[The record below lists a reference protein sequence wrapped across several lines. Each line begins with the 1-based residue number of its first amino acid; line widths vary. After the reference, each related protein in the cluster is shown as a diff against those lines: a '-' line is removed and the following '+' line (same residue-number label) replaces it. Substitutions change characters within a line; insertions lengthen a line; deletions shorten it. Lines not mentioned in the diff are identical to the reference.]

1 MNKTIVRNVLSL
13 AGIQGMNY
21 ILPLI
26 TLPYLVR
33 TLGPEGY
40 GVLGYMLA
48 VMQYGCL
55 ITDYGFNL
63 SATRQIA
70 INQNNKKRVSEI
82 FWGVISA
89 KLILS
94 LISFLLILGFVL
106 LEKNISS
113 HMDVLFAS
121 FGLVLGNVLFPTW
134 LFQGKERMGWI
145 AIANIAAR
153 FTAVPLIFVFVHS
166 SDDTWVAALITGS
179 TSVLAGIIGIC
190 FVFRNKWID
199 FRLPSLSIITFQFKE
214 GWHIFVSSAAI
225 SMYTTTTTVILGMLA
240 GPVAVGF
247 YVAADKLRLAVQGLI
262 MPIAQALYPRINALM
277 QKDDQAAFSLIR
289 KLLIIQGSGTFLLSI
304 ILFIGA
310 SFFINLLYG
319 EQFQASVGVL
329 HWLAWLPAIIGVS
342 NVYGY
347 QTLLVMGMKKI
358 FSRIVLIGG
367 TLSLITIYP
376 LVMMYN
382 ITGAAIS
389 VIIAELAVNFL
400 MLYVIIKNKYPIF
413 IKPRG

>member
-1 MNKTIVRNVLSL
+1 MNITLVKNILSL

-21 ILPLI
+21 LLPLI

-48 VMQYGCL
+48 IMQYGCL

-70 INQNNKKRVSEI
+70 IIQNDKNRISEV

-89 KLILS
+89 KLILAIVS
-94 LISFLLILGFVL
+94 LLFILCFVL
-106 LEKNISS
+106 FERNISS
-113 HMDVLFAS
+113 HLDVLFAS

-145 AIANIAAR
+145 AISNIAAR

-166 SDDTWVAALITGS
+166 PQDTWIAALITGG
-179 TSVLAGIIGIC
+179 TSILAGIIGMY
-190 FVFRNKWID
+190 FVFKNKWVD
-199 FRLPSLSIITFQFKE
+199 FCKPPISTIIYQFRE

-225 SMYTTTTTVILGMLA
+225 SMYTTTTTVILGILA
-240 GPVAVGF
+240 GPVAVGY

-277 QKDDQAAFSLIR
+277 HKDQKQAFALIR
-289 KLLIIQGSGTFLLSI
+289 KLLVIQGGGTMLLSI
-304 ILFIGA
+304 ALF
-310 SFFINLLYG
+310 SFSGLAINLLYG
-319 EQFQASVGVL
+319 ERYLPSVEVL
-329 HWLAWLPAIIGVS
+329 HWLAWLPAIIGIS

-347 QTLLVMGMKKI
+347 QTLLVLGMKKV

-367 TLSLITIYP
+367 SLSLLTIYP
-376 LVMMYN
+376 LIRLYN
-382 ITGAAIS
+382 IEGAAIS
-389 VIIAELAVNFL
+389 VIIAELAVNFM
-400 MLYVIIKNKYPIF
+400 MLYVIIKNRYPIF
-413 IKPRG
+413 YKLKR